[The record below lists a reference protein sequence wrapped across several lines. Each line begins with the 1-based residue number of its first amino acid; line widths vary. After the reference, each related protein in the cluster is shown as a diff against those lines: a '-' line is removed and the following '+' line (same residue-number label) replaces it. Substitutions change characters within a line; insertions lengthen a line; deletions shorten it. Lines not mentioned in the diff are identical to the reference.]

1 MTPRWHALT
10 DLWHRYAQVFRA
22 SWQMRH
28 ELSGPQR
35 HAHELAF
42 LPAHLELVET
52 PVHPA
57 PKWTARLIV
66 LFAALTVLWAVLGRI
81 NVVTTAQGKLVPVG
95 QVKVVQSMDTGTV
108 RSILVRDGQQVRAG
122 QALIDLD
129 ATQASADRDKAQ
141 AALIEAELNA
151 ARAQAL
157 LQAQDR
163 AHAPTV
169 AKVASAPLEDQSACE
184 QLANAQYTALQ
195 EKLASQQAELLHRQD
210 QLAAT
215 QAEVA
220 KLTQTAP
227 LAAEVAQSYASLVKD
242 SYVARQDYLQ
252 KKQDSIDQQGQL
264 AVQRSTAQALQA
276 AIVQQ
281 QRDIAATSA
290 QFRQDQLD
298 LLNKSQDQEQQAR
311 QDLDKAQQRTSRLVL
326 RAPVA
331 GTVQQLAV
339 YTVGGVV
346 TQAKPLMEIVPD
358 DTLEVE
364 AKVSNKDIG
373 FVQPGQTAAVKLETF
388 SFTRYGY
395 LHGAVRQVSNDAETT
410 KKQTLVFPVRIH
422 LDANRM
428 WVDGHWVH
436 LSPGMA
442 VTVDIKTGRR
452 SVADYFLSPLMK
464 TAEESLHER

>member
-1 MTPRWHALT
+1 MTLRWLAFR
-10 DLWHRYAQVFRA
+10 DLLRRYAQVFRA
-22 SWQMRH
+22 SWQIRH

-66 LFAALTVLWAVLGRI
+66 LFAALTVLWAVVGKI

-122 QALIDLD
+122 QPLIELD
-129 ATQASADRDKAQ
+129 ATQAGADLDKARATLQ
-141 AALIEAELNA
+141 DAELTA

-157 LQAQDR
+157 LAAQNTQRPPLVPAVAGAR
-163 AHAPTV
+163 A
-169 AKVASAPLEDQSACE
+169 EDLTESQH
-184 QLANAQYTALQ
+184 LADAQYAELQ
-195 EKLASQQAELLHRQD
+195 EKLAAQQAELLHRQD
-210 QLAAT
+210 EWLST
-215 QAEVA
+215 QQTIA
-220 KLTQTAP
+220 KLEQTAP
-227 LAAEVAQSYASLVKD
+227 LAAQVAQSYATLVKNNF
-242 SYVARQDYLQ
+242 VARQDYLQ
-252 KKQDSIDQQGQL
+252 KQQDSINQAGEL
-264 AVQRSTAQALQA
+264 AAQRSQALALQA
-276 AIVQQ
+276 AVTQQ
-281 QRDIAATSA
+281 QRDSAATTA
-290 QFRQDQLD
+290 QFRREQLDQL
-298 LLNKSQDQEQQAR
+298 NKAQAQEQQAR
-311 QDLDKAQQRTSRLVL
+311 QDLAKAQQRATRLVL
-326 RAPVA
+326 RAPVS
-331 GTVQQLAV
+331 GTVQQLSIF
-339 YTVGGVV
+339 TVGGVV
-346 TQAKPLMEIVPD
+346 SQAKPLMEIVPD

-373 FVQPGQTAAVKLETF
+373 FVRAGQSAAVKLETF
-388 SFTRYGY
+388 SFTRYGD
-395 LHGAVRQVSNDAETT
+395 LHGAVRLVSNDAETT

-428 WVDGHWVH
+428 WVDGHWVQ